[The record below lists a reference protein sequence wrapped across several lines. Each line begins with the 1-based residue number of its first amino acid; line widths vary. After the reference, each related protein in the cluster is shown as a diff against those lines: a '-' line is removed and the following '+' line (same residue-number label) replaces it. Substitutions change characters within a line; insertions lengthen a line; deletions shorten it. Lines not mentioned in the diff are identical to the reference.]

1 MTQTVNDIHSLLNAT
16 EVARVEPVDSLEAVQ
31 GALERARGEGAE
43 VAIAGGF
50 HAMGGSSFAPAGS
63 CSTPGR

>member
-31 GALERARGEGAE
+31 GALERARGEGPRWPSPA
-43 VAIAGGF
+43 ASTPW
-50 HAMGGSSFAPAGS
+50 GGSSFAPAGS